1 MLWRASAAAYSPSSY
16 SSSRSS
22 DGAAISGAAGAS
34 GVSGSSLGRVM
45 ASLRRAFYCVAALSG
60 VSNILMLT
68 GPLFMLQVYDRVLAS
83 QSMPTLLALIMLV
96 LALYLFLGT
105 ADALRARMLVRIGWR
120 VDEQIG
126 PDVMRHALAL
136 PLDHPGA
143 DARPVNDLDQ
153 IRQFVG
159 SAGPVAICD
168 LPWMPL
174 FMGIVFLLHPWLG
187 ILALG
192 GGVVLISLTLISE
205 TLSRRHVLRMTH
217 QSLRRSTLLDA
228 GRRNAE
234 VLRAMGMVPAFLA
247 RWAMVNDRYL
257 QTNTSA
263 GDVTSTFTAYI
274 KVIRLAM
281 QSGVLALGA
290 YLAILQEV
298 SPGAMVAASILTARA
313 LSPVEQAIGNWRG
326 FVAARQAYGRLGKI
340 LGRDGKSA
348 GIADISHSRLALPAP
363 HQTLSVQTLVV
374 QVPSARLAVSS
385 GKHGG
390 KPGNGMGSGRTLLKV
405 AQLELKA
412 GDGLGVIGPSGSG
425 KSTLARALVGI
436 GHCPQGTIRL
446 DGAEL
451 SHWSRDDLGKY
462 VGYLPQDV
470 ELFDDSIARN
480 IARLAARPSAQK
492 VIAAAKMAGV
502 HDLIQS
508 FPNGYDTQIGPGGI
522 VLSGGQRQRIGLARA
537 LFDDP
542 FLVVLDEP
550 NASLDADGE
559 QALIK
564 AVVALRERGAI
575 VVMIAHRPHILACVN
590 YATVIQN
597 GQQVAFG
604 SRDDILRKTL
614 RQVGES
620 A

>member
-1 MLWRASAAAYSPSSY
+1 
-16 SSSRSS
+16 
-22 DGAAISGAAGAS
+22 
-34 GVSGSSLGRVM
+34 M
-45 ASLRRAFYCVAALSG
+45 ASLRKVFGIVAALSG

-83 QSMPTLLALIMLV
+83 RSVPTLLALTGLV
-96 LALYLFLGT
+96 LGLYLFLGT
-105 ADALRARMLVRIGWR
+105 VDALRARMLVRMGWR
-120 VDEQIG
+120 VDEQTG
-126 PDVMRHALAL
+126 PVVLRSAVSL
-136 PLDHPGA
+136 PLDQPGS
-143 DARPVNDLDQ
+143 DARPINDLDQ
-153 IRQFVG
+153 IRQFLG

-174 FMGIVFLLHPWLG
+174 FLGIVFLLHPWLG
-187 ILALG
+187 MLAFTG
-192 GGVVLISLTLISE
+192 GLVLVILTLISE
-205 TLSRRHVLRMTH
+205 MLSRRHVSRMNG
-217 QSLRRSTLLDA
+217 QAVRRTALLDA

-234 VLRAMGMVPAFLA
+234 VLRAMGMVPAFA
-247 RWAMVNDRYL
+247 GRWAMINDRYL
-257 QTNTSA
+257 QTNTTA
-263 GDVTSTFTAYI
+263 GDVTSTFSAYI

-326 FVAARQAYGRLGKI
+326 FVAARQAYARLRR
-340 LGRDGKSA
+340 LLDADGAGTSSSRASSA
-348 GIADISHSRLALPAP
+348 SSPRLVLPAP
-363 HQTLSVQTLVV
+363 HQNLTVQSLVV
-374 QVPSARLAVSS
+374 QTMPHRAAGHPNRPASRPA
-385 GKHGG
+385 
-390 KPGNGMGSGRTLLKV
+390 SGRTLLKI
-405 AQLELKA
+405 AQLELRA

-425 KSTLARALVGI
+425 KSTFARALVGI
-436 GHCPQGTIRL
+436 GHCAQGSIRL

-451 SHWSRDDLGKY
+451 SHWSRDDLGQH

-470 ELFDDSIARN
+470 ELFDDTVARN
-480 IARLAARPSAQK
+480 IARLHARPDAQK
-492 VIAAAKMAGV
+492 VIAAAKQAGV

-508 FPNGYDTQIGPGGI
+508 LPGGYDTQIGPGGV

-537 LFDDP
+537 LFNDP

-550 NASLDADGE
+550 NASLDVDGE
-559 QALIK
+559 QALLK
-564 AVVALRERGAI
+564 AVVGLRERGAI
-575 VVMIAHRPHILACVN
+575 VVMIAHRPNILACVN
-590 YATVIQN
+590 RAMVIQG
-597 GQQVAFG
+597 GQQVALG

>member
-1 MLWRASAAAYSPSSY
+1 
-16 SSSRSS
+16 
-22 DGAAISGAAGAS
+22 
-34 GVSGSSLGRVM
+34 M

-348 GIADISHSRLALPAP
+348 GIADISDSRLALPAP

-374 QVPSARLAVSS
+374 QVPSARLAASS

-390 KPGNGMGSGRTLLKV
+390 KSGNGMGSGRTLLKV

-480 IARLAARPSAQK
+480 IARLAARPNAQK

>member
-1 MLWRASAAAYSPSSY
+1 MLWRASASAY
-16 SSSRSS
+16 SSSLSPASS
-22 DGAAISGAAGAS
+22 PA
-34 GVSGSSLGRVM
+34 SLGGVI
-45 ASLRRAFYCVAALSG
+45 ASLRKVFGIVAALSG

-83 QSMPTLLALIMLV
+83 RSVPTLLALTGLV
-96 LALYLFLGT
+96 LGLYLFLGT
-105 ADALRARMLVRIGWR
+105 VDALRARMLVRMGWR
-120 VDEQIG
+120 VDEQTG
-126 PDVMRHALAL
+126 PVVLRSAVSL
-136 PLDHPGA
+136 PLDQPGS
-143 DARPVNDLDQ
+143 DARPMNDLDQ
-153 IRQFVG
+153 IRQFLG

-174 FMGIVFLLHPWLG
+174 FLGIVFLLHPWLG
-187 ILALG
+187 MLALTG
-192 GGVVLISLTLISE
+192 GLVLVILTLISE
-205 TLSRRHVLRMTH
+205 TLSRRHVSRMNR
-217 QSLRRSTLLDA
+217 QAVRRTSLLDA

-234 VLRAMGMVPAFLA
+234 VLRAMGMVPAFA
-247 RWAMVNDRYL
+247 GRWAMVNDRYL
-257 QTNTSA
+257 QTNTTA
-263 GDVTSTFTAYI
+263 GDVTSTFSAYI

-326 FVAARQAYGRLGKI
+326 FVAARQAYARLRR
-340 LGRDGKSA
+340 LPD
-348 GIADISHSRLALPAP
+348 ADVTNVPFRSSPRLVLPAP
-363 HQTLSVQTLVV
+363 CQNMTVQSLVV
-374 QVPSARLAVSS
+374 QTMPHRAPGHPHRPTARPA
-385 GKHGG
+385 
-390 KPGNGMGSGRTLLKV
+390 SGRTLLKI
-405 AQLELKA
+405 AQLELRA

-425 KSTLARALVGI
+425 KSTFARALVGI
-436 GHCPQGTIRL
+436 GHYAQGSIRL

-451 SHWSRDDLGKY
+451 SHWSRDDLGQY

-470 ELFDDSIARN
+470 ELFDDTVARN
-480 IARLAARPSAQK
+480 IARLQARPDAKK
-492 VIAAAKMAGV
+492 VIAAAKQAGV

-508 FPNGYDTQIGPGGI
+508 LPGGYDTQIGPGGV

-537 LFDDP
+537 MFDDP

-550 NASLDADGE
+550 NASLDSDGE
-559 QALIK
+559 QALLK
-564 AVVALRERGAI
+564 AVAGLRERGAI
-575 VVMIAHRPHILACVN
+575 VVMIAHRPNILACVN
-590 YATVIQN
+590 RAMVIQN
-597 GQQVAFG
+597 GQQVALG

>member
-1 MLWRASAAAYSPSSY
+1 MLWRASTAAYSPSSY
-16 SSSRSS
+16 S
-22 DGAAISGAAGAS
+22 AAPSVGAS
-34 GVSGSSLGRVM
+34 GASGLSGSSGSSGSSLARVM

-83 QSMPTLLALIMLV
+83 QSMPTLLALTILV
-96 LALYLFLGT
+96 LVLYLFLGT

-120 VDEQIG
+120 VDEETG
-126 PDVMRHALAL
+126 PDVLRHALSN
-136 PLDHPGA
+136 PLDHPGSE
-143 DARPVNDLDQ
+143 ARPVHDLDQ

-187 ILALG
+187 VLALAG
-192 GGVVLISLTLISE
+192 GAVLIGLTLISE
-205 TLSRRHVLRMTH
+205 ILSRRHVKRLNH
-217 QSLRRSTLLDA
+217 QSARRSLLLEA

-234 VLRAMGMVPAFLA
+234 VLRAMGMVPAFLG

-257 QTNTSA
+257 QTNTAA

-326 FVAARQAYGRLGKI
+326 FVSARQAYGRIGKI
-340 LGRDGKSA
+340 LRDTTAFSA
-348 GIADISHSRLALPAP
+348 GGDQPRLSLPAP
-363 HQTLSVQTLVV
+363 CESLTVQTLAVHAPSV
-374 QVPSARLAVSS
+374 RSARPA
-385 GKHGG
+385 GKTGIRA
-390 KPGNGMGSGRTLLKV
+390 GSGTGRVLLKV
-405 AQLELKA
+405 TRLELKA

-436 GHCPQGTIRL
+436 GHCLQGTIRL

-451 SHWSRDDLGKY
+451 SHWSRDDLGRH

-470 ELFDDSIARN
+470 ELFEDTIARN
-480 IARLAARPSAQK
+480 IARLAARPDAQK

-508 FPNGYDTQIGPGGI
+508 FPNGYDTQIGAGGI